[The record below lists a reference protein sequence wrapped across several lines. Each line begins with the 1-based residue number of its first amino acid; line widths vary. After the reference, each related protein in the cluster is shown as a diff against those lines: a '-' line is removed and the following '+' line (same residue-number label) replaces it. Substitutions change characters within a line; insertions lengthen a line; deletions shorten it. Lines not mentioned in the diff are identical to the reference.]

1 MTTNTNL
8 ITLNYFNFTSVLADV
23 ANPFVNPETIIV
35 MDITAHNAF
44 TVLNEIAP
52 KFTALSVTATGTTA
66 VDTEGVRFA
75 FYSTLDNTL
84 TITPSY
90 KDRFFTNL
98 EGKVNLVALGGG
110 ETPALNV
117 TPTASTSVVNN
128 PAFQQQQEDA
138 QVEQFNEDG
147 LDEHYYANYGEYN
160 THITPIDMD
169 AERDKSPNSFAIPPQ
184 EFATPNFTAPQTTAP
199 TFGNGGYAIGFTG
212 HRPGDLPTLDNSRG
226 DYEYTGEVSRAIL
239 NSMYAQL
246 NAKLQ
251 EHGKITVISGMA
263 QGIDQMAIIAADALR
278 SAVGAD
284 KVHIHGAIPCKNYE
298 NGWAVNGKPIQRA
311 VDQYK
316 ALLAKCDSS
325 HVVVDSEY
333 KESKALFSNKP
344 KGENCAMGQRNLYMI
359 NNANEMFAFSTMKA
373 YGGTMNCIN
382 SAKARNVAVTVT
394 NINEIF
400 ASLSS
405 QTTQQEVQAKRVL
418 AVDGACS
425 GNPGTFEF
433 QMVWADNGEQLN
445 HKHYGELIG
454 TNNIAEVLGLCTA
467 AHYVVSNNLQDS
479 VAIKYDSIT
488 AKAWLDKG
496 AHKITSKKVSPQAIQ
511 NVENALSFINSNRE
525 LINKIEFVKHDTKAN
540 GEIEAD
546 FNRKK

>member
-8 ITLNYFNFTSVLADV
+8 ITLNYFNFTSVLSDV

-35 MDITAHNAF
+35 MGITAHNAF
-44 TVLNEIAP
+44 TVLNELSP
-52 KFTALSVTATGTTA
+52 KFTTLSVTSTGTTV

-147 LDEHYYANYGEYN
+147 LDEHYYANYGDYN

-169 AERDKSPNSFAIPPQ
+169 AEREKSPNSFAIPPQ
-184 EFATPNFTAPQTTAP
+184 EFATPNF
-199 TFGNGGYAIGFTG
+199 
-212 HRPGDLPTLDNSRG
+212 
-226 DYEYTGEVSRAIL
+226 
-239 NSMYAQL
+239 
-246 NAKLQ
+246 
-251 EHGKITVISGMA
+251 
-263 QGIDQMAIIAADALR
+263 AA
-278 SAVGAD
+278 
-284 KVHIHGAIPCKNYE
+284 
-298 NGWAVNGKPIQRA
+298 
-311 VDQYK
+311 
-316 ALLAKCDSS
+316 
-325 HVVVDSEY
+325 
-333 KESKALFSNKP
+333 
-344 KGENCAMGQRNLYMI
+344 
-359 NNANEMFAFSTMKA
+359 
-373 YGGTMNCIN
+373 
-382 SAKARNVAVTVT
+382 
-394 NINEIF
+394 
-400 ASLSS
+400 S
-405 QTTQQEVQAKRVL
+405 QTTQQEAQAKRVL